1 MFVSIKYDP
10 ERFKSLHSSVNTP
23 HTGRTTRRSSM
34 PDYTNT
40 TITLSTKY
48 NTNNSTSNS
57 QSSSFTLSPTKS
69 SNLNIIVEG
78 L

>member
-48 NTNNSTSNS
+48 NTNNSTLIPNHHRLHCHL
-57 QSSSFTLSPTKS
+57 QKS